1 MGLRILGTGT
11 ASYQWVWG
19 GHGEGV
25 FDAKGN
31 LLRLLVSSRKP
42 LPHP

>member
-19 GHGEGV
+19 GGMGKESLMPKATFSGY
-25 FDAKGN
+25 
-31 LLRLLVSSRKP
+31 
-42 LPHP
+42 